1 MPWSLLEI
9 PLALPV
15 FCLVLFRLTG
25 LMLVAPIFSSRI
37 IPGRMRALL
46 ILALGALMFPVVRPD
61 APENLTLGMAV
72 VGGFGE
78 LMIGASIGLT
88 LTILIVGVEVAGLMI
103 GMQAGMAMG
112 RIFDPTLGRE
122 VNLFGQAFNT
132 VLMLL
137 FLCLGGHRALL
148 AALLD
153 TYAALPLLTFQVDET
168 LLVLL
173 TEVLTAAFVLA
184 IRLAAPALIALFLT
198 TTAMGFLSRTMPQ
211 MNILTVGF
219 TVKAMVAL
227 GATGITLGAAGD
239 LLVNSAWD
247 VLDLARLTFELG
259 A

>member
-15 FCLVLFRLTG
+15 FALVLFRLTG

-37 IPGRMRALL
+37 IPGRVRVLF
-46 ILALGALMFPVVRPD
+46 IVALGALMFPVVRPD
-61 APENLTLGMAV
+61 APANVTLGMAV
-72 VGGFGE
+72 AGGFGE

-88 LTILIVGVEVAGLMI
+88 LTILVAGVELAGLMI

-137 FLCLGGHRALL
+137 FLSLGGHRALV

-153 TYAALPLLTFQVDET
+153 TYSVLPLLSFQVDEN

-219 TVKAMVAL
+219 TIKAMVAL
-227 GATGITLGAAGD
+227 GATGITLGATSD
-239 LLVNSAWD
+239 LLIGSAWD
-247 VLDLARLTFELG
+247 VLDLVRLTFQVG